1 MSLFTIESLS
11 AVLAIV
17 SSTTLAVAILRQR
30 PLRPFHLCF
39 SAGMLAFA
47 AEAIAA
53 LMLAPHGLWKADI
66 LFWSWFLGLAMLVTP
81 LLWMVF
87 VVSFLSDGDHHRPS
101 LRSRLILIGTF
112 ILALASIVVLARRQT
127 IGVLRIDGAFQ
138 AMVFDVIG
146 RAGIVMQLLATVGLL
161 GSLEMS
167 LRLSRGVERWRMKY
181 LVVGLG
187 GIFIARFCILTSLL
201 LFNVMAGLHIATLA
215 ATLFVGNVA
224 VAYAASR
231 GIRALG
237 IRPSRQVVF
246 GSAIV
251 GFLGVY
257 LLAVGVLA
265 WLLRR
270 VAVAEPVFWGSLLL
284 FVSGLILAI
293 LLLSEDLRWRVK
305 RFIALHFY
313 RTKYDYREQWQSFT
327 ARLGA
332 LLTVEQSA
340 PQVAQAIVEAVGAT
354 DAALY
359 LGAADG
365 RFRCAASVGT
375 IAPLST
381 IDADAP
387 LLALFRRERRPFV
400 VGSEVVPG
408 PEEIGRYASNFAL
421 LVPLMWRDTL
431 TGLLFLGPERMG
443 NSYGYEDLEFLA
455 TVGEQAAGVLAVA
468 QLSEKVGQAREF
480 EAFHRLTSFVIHD
493 IKNSVSSL
501 SLLSRNALKNFDDPE
516 FQRDAIRTVS
526 QVVTRMK
533 NLLGKLAT
541 PTHGDGVEFEV
552 VDLKAVAAAAVLIGS
567 QASTIQFV
575 KSLESV
581 VVKADADALQRVLE
595 NLIANSMD
603 AIRGEGTIT
612 IRTYAENDLAVA
624 EVSDTGEGMSE
635 EYLRESLFVPF
646 RSTKPGGWGIGLY
659 EAREIVQKHG
669 GTMSIASRRNE
680 GTTCVVKL
688 PLVNA
693 TPPALPG
700 AIDRALGIGGR

>member
-1 MSLFTIESLS
+1 M
-11 AVLAIV
+11 
-17 SSTTLAVAILRQR
+17 
-30 PLRPFHLCF
+30 
-39 SAGMLAFA
+39 
-47 AEAIAA
+47 
-53 LMLAPHGLWKADI
+53 
-66 LFWSWFLGLAMLVTP
+66 
-81 LLWMVF
+81 
-87 VVSFLSDGDHHRPS
+87 
-101 LRSRLILIGTF
+101 
-112 ILALASIVVLARRQT
+112 
-127 IGVLRIDGAFQ
+127 
-138 AMVFDVIG
+138 
-146 RAGIVMQLLATVGLL
+146 
-161 GSLEMS
+161 
-167 LRLSRGVERWRMKY
+167 
-181 LVVGLG
+181 
-187 GIFIARFCILTSLL
+187 
-201 LFNVMAGLHIATLA
+201 
-215 ATLFVGNVA
+215 
-224 VAYAASR
+224 
-231 GIRALG
+231 
-237 IRPSRQVVF
+237 
-246 GSAIV
+246 
-251 GFLGVY
+251 
-257 LLAVGVLA
+257 
-265 WLLRR
+265 
-270 VAVAEPVFWGSLLL
+270 
-284 FVSGLILAI
+284 
-293 LLLSEDLRWRVK
+293 
-305 RFIALHFY
+305 
-313 RTKYDYREQWQSFT
+313 
-327 ARLGA
+327 
-332 LLTVEQSA
+332 
-340 PQVAQAIVEAVGAT
+340 
-354 DAALY
+354 
-359 LGAADG
+359 
-365 RFRCAASVGT
+365 FR
-375 IAPLST
+375 
-381 IDADAP
+381 
-387 LLALFRRERRPFV
+387 
-400 VGSEVVPG
+400 
-408 PEEIGRYASNFAL
+408 
-421 LVPLMWRDTL
+421 
-431 TGLLFLGPERMG
+431 
-443 NSYGYEDLEFLA
+443 
-455 TVGEQAAGVLAVA
+455 

-480 EAFHRLTSFVIHD
+480 EAFHRLTSFIIHD

>member
-1 MSLFTIESLS
+1 MSLLTIESLS

-17 SSTTLAVAILRQR
+17 SSLTLAVAILRQR

-39 SAGMLAFA
+39 SVGMVAFA
-47 AEAIAA
+47 AEALAA
-53 LMLAPHGLWKADI
+53 LMLAPRGFGRTDV
-66 LFWSWFLGLAMLVTP
+66 LFWSWFLSLAMLVTP

-87 VVSFLSDGDHHRPS
+87 VVSFLSDGDHHRQS
-101 LRSRLILIGTF
+101 TRSRLILAGTF
-112 ILALASIVVLARRQT
+112 MLALISIVVLAQRQT
-127 IGVLRIDGAFQ
+127 IGVLRLDGVFQ
-138 AMVFDVIG
+138 ALVFDVVG

-161 GSLEMS
+161 GALEMS
-167 LRLSRGVERWRMKY
+167 LRLSRGAERWRMKY

-187 GIFIARFCILTSLL
+187 GIFIARFCVLTSIL
-201 LFNVMAGLHIATLA
+201 LFNVLAGLHIATMA

-224 VAYAASR
+224 IWYAANR
-231 GIRALG
+231 GIRPLG

-284 FVSGLILAI
+284 FVSGIILAV
-293 LLLSEDLRWRVK
+293 LLLSENLRWRVK

-313 RTKYDYREQWQSFT
+313 RSKYDYREQWRSFT
-327 ARLGA
+327 ARLGS

-340 PQVAQAIVEAVGAT
+340 PQVVQAIVEAVGAT
-354 DAALY
+354 DAVLY
-359 LGAADG
+359 LDAADG
-365 RFRCAASVGT
+365 RYRHAASVGAVT
-375 IAPLST
+375 PLPT
-381 IDADAP
+381 LDAEAP
-387 LLALFRRERRPFV
+387 LLARFRERRPLL
-400 VGSEVVPG
+400 VGSESVPG
-408 PEEIGRYASNFAL
+408 PECVGRFAGNFAL
-421 LVPLMWRDTL
+421 LVPLLWRDTL
-431 TGLLFLGPERMG
+431 IGLLFLGAERAG
-443 NSYGYEDLEFLA
+443 HPYSYEDLEFLA
-455 TVGEQAAGVLAVA
+455 TVGEQAAGVLAMA
-468 QLSEKVGQAREF
+468 QLSERVGQAREF

-501 SLLSRNALKNFDDPE
+501 SLLSRNALRNFEDPE
-516 FQRDAIRTVS
+516 FQRDAIRTIS
-526 QVVTRMK
+526 HVVTRMK

-541 PTHGDGVEFEV
+541 PSHGDGLDLEL
-552 VDLKAVAAAAVLIGS
+552 VDLKSVATVAAMIARP
-567 QASTIQFV
+567 ASSLVVV

-581 VVKADADALQRVLE
+581 VVKADVDALRRVLE

-603 AIRGEGTIT
+603 AIHGDGTIT
-612 IRTYAENDLAVA
+612 IRTYAENNLAVA
-624 EVSDTGEGMSE
+624 EVSDTGEGISE

-669 GTMSIASRRNE
+669 GTISIASRRNE
-680 GTTCVVKL
+680 GTTCWVKL

-693 TPPALPG
+693 TSPAMPG
-700 AIDRALGIGGR
+700 DVDRAIGIGGR

>member
-1 MSLFTIESLS
+1 MTLFNIESLS
-11 AVLAIV
+11 ATLAIV
-17 SSTTLAVAILRQR
+17 SSMTLAVAILRQR
-30 PLRPFHLCF
+30 PLRPFHFCF
-39 SAGMLAFA
+39 SLGMLAFA
-47 AEAIAA
+47 AEALAA
-53 LMLAPHGLWKADI
+53 LMLAPRGFGKPDV

-87 VVSFLSDGDHHRPS
+87 VVSFLSDGDHHRQS
-101 LRSRLILIGTF
+101 LRSRLILAGTF
-112 ILALASIVVLARRQT
+112 VLALISIVVLARRQT
-127 IGVLRIDGAFQ
+127 IGVLRIDGVFQ
-138 AMVFDVIG
+138 AMVFDVVG
-146 RAGIVMQLLATVGLL
+146 RAGIVMQLLGTVGLL
-161 GSLEMS
+161 GAIEMS

-187 GIFIARFCILTSLL
+187 GIFIARFCVLT
-201 LFNVMAGLHIATLA
+201 HIATIA

-251 GFLGVY
+251 GFLGIY

-284 FVSGLILAI
+284 FVSGIILAI

-313 RTKYDYREQWQSFT
+313 RSKYDFREQWQSFT
-327 ARLGA
+327 ARLGS
-332 LLTVEQSA
+332 LLSVEQSA
-340 PQVAQAIVEAVGAT
+340 PQVLQAIVEAVGAT
-354 DAALY
+354 DGVLY
-359 LGAADG
+359 LSAADG
-365 RFRCAASVGT
+365 RYRCAASVGT
-375 IAPLST
+375 TAALAT
-381 IDADAP
+381 LDAEAP
-387 LLALFRRERRPFV
+387 LLAHFRRERRPFV
-400 VGSEVVPG
+400 VGSEPVPG
-408 PEEIGRYASNFAL
+408 AEEVGRFAATFSL

-431 TGLLFLGPERMG
+431 TGLLFLGAERTG

-455 TVGEQAAGVLAVA
+455 TVGEQAAGILAMA

-526 QVVTRMK
+526 HVVTRMK
-533 NLLGKLAT
+533 TLLGKLAT
-541 PTHGDGVEFEV
+541 PSHGDGLEFEF
-552 VDLKAVAAAAVLIGS
+552 VDLKSVAASAATIA
-567 QASTIQFV
+567 QASSIQLV
-575 KSLESV
+575 RSLESV
-581 VVKADADALQRVLE
+581 VVNADVDALRRVLE

-603 AIRGEGTIT
+603 AIRGDGTIT
-612 IRTYAENDLAVA
+612 IRTYAENDRAVV
-624 EVSDTGEGMSE
+624 EVSDTGEGISE

-659 EAREIVQKHG
+659 AAREIVQKHG
-669 GTMSIASRRNE
+669 GAMSIASQRNE
-680 GTTCVVKL
+680 GTTCWVKL

-700 AIDRALGIGGR
+700 AVDRALGIGGR